1 MKYYTDEELIQRIEN
16 YGEELAYSDG
26 SLIDPMWLAEK
37 IRERFKQKDQQ
48 REYIAKRCD
57 IAAEHM
63 GHTLISEL
71 MEERY

>member
-1 MKYYTDEELIQRIEN
+1 MKYYTDEELIQRVEN
-16 YGEELAYSDG
+16 YGEELVNSK
-26 SLIDPMWLAEK
+26 WLADK

>member
-1 MKYYTDEELIQRIEN
+1 MKYYTDEELIQRVEN
-16 YGEELAYSDG
+16 YGEELVNSK
-26 SLIDPMWLAEK
+26 WLADK

-48 REYIAKRCD
+48 REYIAKRCN

-71 MEERY
+71 MEDQGY

>member
-1 MKYYTDEELIQRIEN
+1 MKYYTDEELIQRVEN
-16 YGEELAYSDG
+16 YGEELVS
-26 SLIDPMWLAEK
+26 SKWLADK